1 MLTVNRKHIWS
12 LIDNSQSTNAT
23 STNTFV
29 LKSYEAKHGALYYN
43 EINAYNRLKQ
53 PEIAGN
59 IVRLYGSWKQNQT
72 YSILLE
78 FVNGGTL
85 ADLFC
90 SPHPTTSQERLYFWR
105 SMCQIIE
112 PVARI
117 HRHTDPDDPT
127 RVVEGYVI
135 IIQVQQ
141 STDQ

>member
-1 MLTVNRKHIWS
+1 M
-12 LIDNSQSTNAT
+12 T

-29 LKSYEAKHGALYYN
+29 LKSYKAEHVALYYN

-90 SPHPTTSQERLYFWR
+90 SQNPTTSQERLSFWR
-105 SMCQIIE
+105 NIFHIIE
-112 PVARI
+112 PVALI
-117 HRHTDPDDPT
+117 HRHTDPDDLT
-127 RVVEGYVI
+127 CVVEGYVKFYASAA
-135 IIQVQQ
+135 
-141 STDQ
+141 STNQ